1 LNIIEQQKDL
11 IVFQLINFIINNFRN
26 IQFYNEQKKINNIK
40 KNNFSPLQN
49 SIQNKGFFPS
59 INQTVSRNEM
69 INHKI
74 PNKIM
79 FRCDDNNIKVMENKI
94 FNIIKDK
101 ENNSINN
108 KKTNDTN
115 KINYQS
121 SHDGKKRKELI
132 FENKKLFSI
141 RKKEKNAHLTSKKR
155 KIILNNKLVYI
166 QSDQKEI
173 TDLER
178 DDSYE
183 EKEELKNL
191 KSLNIEDHELI
202 QNKKSR
208 RSKYRG
214 VSKNGSQWQVLIMA
228 KKKKKYM
235 GSYSSEEEA
244 AKVYDKF
251 ALLYHGRK
259 AKTNYDYSKEEI
271 EKLIYKK

>member
-228 KKKKKYM
+228 KKKKNIWEVILLKKKLQKSMINLRYYIM
-235 GSYSSEEEA
+235 EE
-244 AKVYDKF
+244 KQKQIM
-251 ALLYHGRK
+251 
-259 AKTNYDYSKEEI
+259 TI
-271 EKLIYKK
+271 QKKK

>member
-1 LNIIEQQKDL
+1 MNIIEQQKDL

-132 FENKKLFSI
+132 FENKKIFSI

-214 VSKNGSQWQVLIMA
+214 VSKNGSQWQVLIMT